1 MSNRK
6 VCQIVITAEA
16 KEQSG
21 GKVVQHSN
29 DVARKP
35 SLGRWLLY
43 KGLKKVRETSVQVS
57 VAGGGGE
64 ANSPGG
70 GKPDEE
76 PLLCVSDMCEEE

>member
-57 VAGGGGE
+57 VAGGGGGSKQSWRRK
-64 ANSPGG
+64 AR
-70 GKPDEE
+70 
-76 PLLCVSDMCEEE
+76 

>member
-6 VCQIVITAEA
+6 VCQIVITAEE

-21 GKVVQHSN
+21 GKVVQLSN
-29 DVARKP
+29 GVARKP
-35 SLGRWLLY
+35 SLGRWLLC

-57 VAGGGGE
+57 GWGGG

-70 GKPDEE
+70 GKPDGE
-76 PLLCVSDMCEEE
+76 PLRCVPDTCEEE